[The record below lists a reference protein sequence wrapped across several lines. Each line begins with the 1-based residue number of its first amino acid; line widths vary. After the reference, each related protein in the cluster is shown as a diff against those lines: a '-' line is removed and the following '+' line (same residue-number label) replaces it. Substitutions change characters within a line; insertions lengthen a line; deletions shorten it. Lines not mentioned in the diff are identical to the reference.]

1 MSKTTNLQ
9 KGVFMSDYI
18 VKIVPRDPICKVAE
32 QRLMEAKHFIESKL
46 SCDSVTIEFYEFPQF
61 IDCGGNLERILCPL
75 CGAVLDMNWWSNAV
89 SRAYENH
96 FRVLET
102 VLPCCGQ
109 TASLN
114 DLKYDFQCAFASC
127 AILIMNPWSI
137 VEEVIAHVQE
147 VLGSEITVIHALY

>member
-1 MSKTTNLQ
+1 MWSIYSLSLYSVVVMSEAEGSVLLKEAFIL
-9 KGVFMSDYI
+9 KLCAFF
-18 VKIVPRDPICKVAE
+18 VKV
-32 QRLMEAKHFIESKL
+32 
-46 SCDSVTIEFYEFPQF
+46 SCRE
-61 IDCGGNLERILCPL
+61 G
-75 CGAVLDMNWWSNAV
+75 MNWWSNDV

-102 VLPCCGQ
+102 ALPCCGQ

-137 VEEVIAHVQE
+137 VEEEVIAHVQE
-147 VLGSEITVIHALY
+147 VLGSELTVIHALY

>member
-1 MSKTTNLQ
+1 
-9 KGVFMSDYI
+9 
-18 VKIVPRDPICKVAE
+18 
-32 QRLMEAKHFIESKL
+32 
-46 SCDSVTIEFYEFPQF
+46 
-61 IDCGGNLERILCPL
+61 
-75 CGAVLDMNWWSNAV
+75 MNWWSNAV